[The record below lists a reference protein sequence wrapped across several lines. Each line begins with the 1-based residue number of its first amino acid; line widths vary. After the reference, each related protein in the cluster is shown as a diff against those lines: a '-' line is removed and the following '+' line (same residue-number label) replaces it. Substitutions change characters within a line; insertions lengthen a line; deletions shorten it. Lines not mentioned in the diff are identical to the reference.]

1 MRAQILNHINLY
13 MSIVIFEKS
22 KHKLTDSN
30 DNQRTVKEH
39 EASERKQ

>member
-22 KHKLTDSN
+22 KHKLTDFN

-39 EASERKQ
+39 EANERKR